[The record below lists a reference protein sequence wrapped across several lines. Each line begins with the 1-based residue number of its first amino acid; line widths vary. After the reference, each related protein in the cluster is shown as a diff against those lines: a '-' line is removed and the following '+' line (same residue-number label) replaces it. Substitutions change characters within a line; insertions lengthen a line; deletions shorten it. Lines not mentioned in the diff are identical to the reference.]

1 MKIFFVTHFS
11 GNKSIIFFDLKKASG
26 PDCIPV
32 LVLRKREHELSYILT
47 EFFSMYLKESCFPA
61 CWKVSF
67 VVSVFKNVGRG
78 RCTAQD
84 YHPVNLL
91 QNVFKKMVNRIV
103 DHLKKW
109 GVFSDFQY
117 GFGSSQSTTVLP
129 IIVSNRIV
137 RAFNGSGATRAVALN
152 ISTAFHRVWLDGLL
166 CKSKFYGVSSRIFG
180 LIPYFLSDRRLQV
193 VLYGKSLKE
202 YSVNVGVSEGSIG
215 LTLCLLYINEL
226 SDDFISNITVYADDN
241 LLYSKCDQASGLWKL
256 LQLASELESDLQYI

>member
-1 MKIFFVTHFS
+1 MS
-11 GNKSIIFFDLKKASG
+11 LY
-26 PDCIPV
+26 
-32 LVLRKREHELSYILT
+32 LRMI
-47 EFFSMYLKESCFPA
+47 
-61 CWKVSF
+61 
-67 VVSVFKNVGRG
+67 GRG

-84 YHPVNLL
+84 YHPANLL
-91 QNVFKKMVNRIV
+91 LKVFKKMVNRIV

-109 GVFSDFQY
+109 GLFSDFQY
-117 GFGSSQSTTVLP
+117 GFGYSRSTTVLP

-152 ISTAFHRVWLDGLL
+152 ISTTFHRVWLDGLL
-166 CKSKFYGVSSRIFG
+166 CKSKFYRVSGRIFG

-202 YSVNVGVSEGSIG
+202 YPVNVGVSEGSIG